1 MNKRKIKL
9 LIVDDEKDICKF
21 VKLLFKK
28 RGFSVFS
35 ALSGK
40 KAISIAKKIKPE
52 IALIDIYLKKKI
64 DGLKVLSKFREILP
78 KCRCVIVTWDNA
90 EDKVKMAE
98 AEAKDIAAGEKLGK
112 KTNSNAWR
120 VKNEVKKRALAEGK
134 LQPNK

>member
-28 RGFSVFS
+28 RGFSAFS

-40 KAISIAKKIKPE
+40 KAISMAKRIKPD

-90 EDKVKMAE
+90 EDKVKK
-98 AEAKDIAAGEKLGK
+98 AKKLGAVSYLTK
-112 KTNSNAWR
+112 PLTTAQLYKVVNQ
-120 VKNEVKKRALAEGK
+120 LAQAIRKMKG
-134 LQPNK
+134 